1 MLPTL
6 IWKSE
11 WSCNFS
17 ELWVWVLFHIIVDLG
32 KALEAPHFW
41 RGCIKT
47 LLKLCTWTHKHIHT
61 HTYSHTHTHLRGT
74 TRLERAK
81 ADFPEGGGEMDRQDE
96 SSFFLSLPVCLAHTY
111 TQYCCRGNKTSMG
124 KECWG
129 RNLNL
134 GSIPTNQLHDH
145 RPVNFSSPDLGFLI
159 YKKRITVPVF
169 LVPQECGGDKV

>member
-1 MLPTL
+1 MKWNWNLHCMRVCVYVCLKCFMLPTL

-41 RGCIKT
+41 RGRINT

-61 HTYSHTHTHLRGT
+61 HTYSHTHTHRCLRGT

-81 ADFPEGGGEMDRQDE
+81 ADFPEEGGEMDRQDE

-124 KECWG
+124 E
-129 RNLNL
+129 RVL
-134 GSIPTNQLHDH
+134 GQEFKS
-145 RPVNFSSPDLGFLI
+145 GI
-159 YKKRITVPVF
+159 YSHQPAAW
-169 LVPQECGGDKV
+169 P